1 MVGVSKEKKAQRRK
15 HIGDTALRLFAERG
29 FEAVTVNEIAEAA
42 GVAKVTL
49 FNYFPNKEALVLDGV
64 EEDVAGVV
72 GCRRRGQTPL
82 GALRE
87 HYLLFAEHLEAEVDI
102 PELMTRMK
110 VIIASPTLTAGM
122 QEIQY
127 GQRAALAMVLSGRDT
142 WQLPADDLTADLMAA
157 QITATILL
165 LQEAFF
171 DRLAGGM
178 SLREAGESLRPDVNR
193 AFDLLERGHG
203 T

>member
-29 FEAVTVNEIAEAA
+29 FEAVTVNEIADAA

-49 FNYFPNKEALVLDGV
+49 FNYFPSKEALVLEGV
-64 EEDVAGVV
+64 EEDIAGIVAG
-72 GCRRRGQTPL
+72 RRRGQTVL

-87 HYLLFAEHLEAEVDI
+87 HYLGFGALIEAEADI
-102 PELMTRMK
+102 GELVTRMK
-110 VIIASPTLTAGM
+110 VIVESPALVAAV
-122 QEIQY
+122 QRIQY
-127 GQRAALAMVLSGRDT
+127 GQRAALAMVLDGRDT
-142 WQLPADDLTADLMAA
+142 WHFPADLTADLMAA
-157 QITATILL
+157 QITATIQL

-171 DRLAGGM
+171 ERLAGGM
-178 SLREAGESLRPDVNR
+178 SVREAGESLRPDVDR